1 MVGIFFWKGFH
12 HYCKLSS
19 KPLMHSTFEMGMA
32 ICNLLFCT
40 LKCKSLNLW
49 HPLIQIFYE
58 RFQNTAWASR
68 CLYKLLFSRAL
79 NLALNR
85 HNKYQIPNTKYK
97 VLNKYKLPNTKY
109 QITNTI
115 YKIPKTKYHINKS
128 IRDGGISP
136 WH

>member
-79 NLALNR
+79 NLAPNR
-85 HNKYQIPNTKYK
+85 HIKYQIS
-97 VLNKYKLPNTKY
+97 NTKY
-109 QITNTI
+109 QISNNLKSQI
-115 YKIPKTKYHINKS
+115 SNIKYQISNNLRSWISDLKS
-128 IRDGGISP
+128 QISNIKYQII
-136 WH
+136 